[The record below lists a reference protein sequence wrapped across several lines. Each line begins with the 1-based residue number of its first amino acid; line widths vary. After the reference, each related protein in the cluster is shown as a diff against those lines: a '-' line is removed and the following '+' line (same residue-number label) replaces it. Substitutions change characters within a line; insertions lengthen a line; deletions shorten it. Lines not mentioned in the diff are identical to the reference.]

1 MSLAD
6 LISSYGYLAILI
18 GTFLEGETILIL
30 GGLAAH
36 GGYLNLPLVILS
48 AFIGTLFG
56 DQLYFFIG
64 RYKGLSL
71 LETRPVWKEKS
82 SKVFSLLE
90 KHEVM
95 LILGFRF
102 LYGLRTVTPFL
113 IGASKIKTSRFVKLN
128 IIGAALWAT
137 VVGIL
142 GYWFGRAL
150 ELIIGDIK
158 HYETMIF
165 IFLILVALS
174 VWSYYFFKNKRKVKQ
189 QHDENA

>member
-6 LISSYGYLAILI
+6 LISSYGYLAIII
-18 GTFLEGETILIL
+18 GTFLEGETVLVL
-30 GGLAAH
+30 GGFAAH

-64 RYKGLSL
+64 RYKGLTM
-71 LETRPVWKEKS
+71 LESRPVWKEKS
-82 SKVFSLLE
+82 SKVFALLE
-90 KHEVM
+90 KHEVL

-102 LYGLRTVTPFL
+102 LYGIRTVTPFL
-113 IGASKIKTSRFVKLN
+113 IGTSKIKTSRFIKLN
-128 IIGAALWAT
+128 LIGAVVWAI
-137 VVGIL
+137 VVGTL
-142 GYWFGRAL
+142 GYWFGHAL

-165 IFLILVALS
+165 IFLIVVGLS
-174 VWSYYFFKNKRKVKQ
+174 VWSYYFFKNKKKAKHQ
-189 QHDENA
+189 NEQDL